1 MEHATALAAPCT
13 HHKKLYFVVYLVYPP
28 SSLAVV
34 VRRRSIRYT
43 HVEYTQLHATY
54 QYHDDI
60 FFDSFVVVSGKHK
73 KNLQVDLKHTTMSTP
88 EPVQTLNSKEGK
100 LQTKILDNS
109 CYALIAQSSA
119 FLGVAIF
126 MINPKEGVCR
136 GLGATLLLIATGLSL
151 YMSIIITQEKVKK

>member
-1 MEHATALAAPCT
+1 M
-13 HHKKLYFVVYLVYPP
+13 
-28 SSLAVV
+28 
-34 VRRRSIRYT
+34 
-43 HVEYTQLHATY
+43 
-54 QYHDDI
+54 
-60 FFDSFVVVSGKHK
+60 VVSGKHK

>member
-1 MEHATALAAPCT
+1 M
-13 HHKKLYFVVYLVYPP
+13 
-28 SSLAVV
+28 
-34 VRRRSIRYT
+34 
-43 HVEYTQLHATY
+43 
-54 QYHDDI
+54 
-60 FFDSFVVVSGKHK
+60 VVSGKHK
-73 KNLQVDLKHTTMSTP
+73 KNLQVNLNTQTMSTP

-109 CYALIAQSSA
+109 CYALIAQSCA

-136 GLGATLLLIATGLSL
+136 GLGAILLLAATGLSL